1 MVADAQYLQ
10 EWKKHRGRKKRC
22 WKWDRPFTVA
32 GKEEVEEDAG
42 LIVSDDEQHFPHP
55 KLRSRSYL
63 PVKWTDKT
71 LSCLQLSKE
80 KMLRFF
86 PLSNMW

>member
-1 MVADAQYLQ
+1 MRSVSKSGKNTGGGKKDAGSGTDHSPWQ
-10 EWKKHRGRKKRC
+10 GI
-22 WKWDRPFTVA
+22 
-32 GKEEVEEDAG
+32 KEEVEEDAG

-63 PVKWTDKT
+63 PVKWTEKT

-80 KMLRFF
+80 KMFRFF